1 MFADGRVRTLR
12 RHNVITSLLGT
23 LVALVALA
31 ALAALA
37 ALLGGPVLR
46 RAAELCGDDGD

>member
-23 LVALVALA
+23 LVALA

>member
-23 LVALVALA
+23 LVAL
-31 ALAALA
+31 AALA